1 MTRTRV
7 ATVLGAVAVL
17 CVLATAAV
25 AVTRGDEAPDPEML
39 TVTGAGA
46 SFEVPEDGW
55 EVEDPSVR
63 VFYADEKGR
72 PVAVVHGPAVYRAG
86 YCGKGSNQGFAGFT
100 DQGFDAWVGA
110 LGEPDSSGVD
120 DVTLGDGAA
129 GRLEWARV
137 AQPAGDR
144 CAAAEV
150 YVAMVRTGDTRV
162 VLVADAGDEPGT
174 LDDAAAA
181 AILLSLTPLS

>member
-1 MTRTRV
+1 MTRARV
-7 ATVLGAVAVL
+7 AAVLAVVAVL
-17 CVLATAAV
+17 CVVATGAV
-25 AVTRGDEAPDPEML
+25 ALTRDEAEEQPTL
-39 TVTGAGA
+39 TVTGDGA
-46 SFEVPEDGW
+46 SFEVPEEGW

-63 VFYADEKGR
+63 VYYADAKGR

-110 LGEPDSSGVD
+110 LGEPHSSGAD
-120 DVTLGDGAA
+120 DVTLGDGAEA
-129 GRLEWARV
+129 RLEWARV

-150 YVAMVRTGDTRV
+150 YVAMVRTADTRV
-162 VLVADAGDEPGT
+162 VVVADAGDEPGT
-174 LDDAAAA
+174 LDDDAVGS
-181 AILLSLTPLS
+181 ILRSLTRLS

>member
-1 MTRTRV
+1 MSRARV
-7 ATVLGAVAVL
+7 AAVLAAVAAV
-17 CVLATAAV
+17 CVVATAAV
-25 AVTRGDEAPDPEML
+25 AVTRDDGAPEPEML
-39 TVTGAGA
+39 TVTGDGA

-55 EVEDPSVR
+55 EVEDATVR
-63 VFYADEKGR
+63 VFYADEQGR

-100 DQGFDAWVGA
+100 DQGLDAWVGA
-110 LGEPDSSGVD
+110 LGEPHASGAD
-120 DVTLGDGAA
+120 DVTLGDGAEA
-129 GRLEWARV
+129 RLEWARV

-162 VLVADAGDEPGT
+162 VVVADAGDEPGT
-174 LDDAAAA
+174 LDDAAVES
-181 AILLSLTPLS
+181 ILLSLT